1 MSAVDRELARR
12 MLDGDERAFHEFFDS
27 HFPRLYRFALS
38 RLGRN
43 EDVAEEVAQAAICKA
58 ILKLSTYRG
67 EAALFTWLCTF
78 CRHELSAYYRKNGPA
93 AEQVDLAEEIPEV
106 RAALESL
113 GAEIEEPGA
122 ALDREALG
130 RLVRT
135 TLDHLPARYASVLE
149 WKYLEEAPVKEIAS
163 RLELSPKAAES
174 LLTRARAAFRDGFK
188 VVTGAS
194 VTIITGR
201 TCRGIPT

>member
-1 MSAVDRELARR
+1 MLAGEE
-12 MLDGDERAFHEFFDS
+12 DAFHEFFDG

-43 EDVAEEVAQAAICKA
+43 EDAAEEVAQAAICKA
-58 ILKLSTYRG
+58 ITKISTYRG

-78 CRHELSAYYRKNGPA
+78 CRYELSAYYRKNGA
-93 AEQVDLAEEIPEV
+93 AADRVDLAEEIPEV

-113 GAEIEEPGA
+113 GTEIEDPGTT
-122 ALDREALG
+122 LDRASLG
-130 RLVRT
+130 RLVQT

-174 LLTRARAAFRDGFK
+174 LLTRAREAFRDGFK
-188 VVTGAS
+188 AVTGAS
-194 VTIITGR
+194 VSIFTRR
-201 TCRGIPT
+201 TWRGMTT